1 MVAEKINPRSPDTPR
16 PRVLAPAGVLMC
28 LRTLSESCHRA
39 KPPLGPQVLVHLITH
54 LVFSLVSAGSVG
66 KESACNTGNCLQHG
80 RPGFDHWVRKIP
92 WRREWQPTPAFLPGK
107 SYGQRIPG
115 GYSPWNRK
123 ESDTTECAHTL
134 ASHLLLPPHVSPP
147 LVTPSHL

>member
-16 PRVLAPAGVLMC
+16 PRLLAPAAVMC
-28 LRTLSESCHRA
+28 LGTVSESYHRA
-39 KPPLGPQVLVHLITH
+39 KPPLGPQVLVHLIRH

-66 KESACNTGNCLQHG
+66 KESACSTGNRLQHR

-92 WRREWQPTPAFLPGK
+92 WRREWQPIPAFLPGK
-107 SYGQRIPG
+107 SHGQRIPG
-115 GYSPWNRK
+115 GYSPWDCK
-123 ESDTTECAHTL
+123 ELDTTERAHTL

-147 LVTPSHL
+147 LITPNHL